1 MLAEELNK
9 IALSS
14 NDDKRL
20 HTFDRA
26 TTYPHG
32 TDAFKVFESEMMM
45 VKDFFLLKI
54 QRLFVLWWNNITKI
68 TDYVNINDQFRWL
81 YKWE

>member
-1 MLAEELNK
+1 MVLAEEINK
-9 IALSS
+9 IALSR

-26 TTYPHG
+26 TTYPHR

-45 VKDFFLLKI
+45 VKNFFLLKI
-54 QRLFVLWWNNITKI
+54 ERLFVL
-68 TDYVNINDQFRWL
+68 
-81 YKWE
+81 